1 MGLQAIQYER
11 GRLKLLDQRRLPL
24 EETWLSI
31 DSVEAAWSAIKDMV
45 VRGAPAIA
53 IAAALALAT
62 ELVASGSGRQFSSAD
77 AAAQHIKKQLD
88 YLVTSRPTAVNLS
101 DAAQKL
107 SLIATKAAEARKADA
122 SSVVLTV
129 VDKCEIMLKEDVQ
142 ANKAIGQHGLK
153 GIRKALQARN
163 QLKDKMQI
171 LTHCNTGSL
180 ATAEYGTALGVVRA
194 TAEAGSLQRAYCTE
208 TRPYNQGARLTA
220 YELMH
225 DGLPATLICDS
236 AAAALMAQGKV
247 DAVVVGADRVAA
259 NGDTANK
266 IGTYSLAVLAQHH
279 NIPFF
284 VAAPTTTL
292 DPNLPAG
299 SDITIEHRPSR
310 EVTHFQGKQVAPDG
324 IDVWNPCF
332 DVTPATLIE
341 GVITERGL
349 LPNRNGAFDVP
360 AFMRDQGLLD
370 EATKQA
376 EANGMDGNAAP
387 GIQSTI
393 PGFQALDIESVKDY
407 LAERDELAAHLGPKE
422 TKSSWQ
428 VQEVGDGNINFVY
441 IVNGPQGA
449 LCLKQGLPFV
459 RIAQDWP
466 LTQDRVR
473 YEADALRQQHSLCP
487 EHVPALYHFDAQN
500 ALIVMQYLPPPHVI
514 LRKAIVQGAIY
525 PKLAGHIAHFLAQTL
540 FHTSLI
546 ALSTSKYRVLAER
559 FRNGDM
565 CRLTEQVIFTDPY
578 HAAPVNSHTTPHL
591 DQLVHSLRSDT
602 QAKLAASSLKAKFI
616 ERSQALLHG
625 DMHTGSLMVTQDT
638 TYAIDAEFAVYGP
651 IAFDVGKFLANLL
664 LAFFALDGHSTGA
677 KTRSKQRSWL
687 YQAVVDV
694 WQMFQKEFLQLWDEH
709 SHKGDAYPAALFGGS
724 EQQRQQAHQAAQ
736 ETFMAEVFVDA
747 LKFGG
752 AVMIRRIVGI
762 AHVDDF
768 RDIKDDNI
776 RAVVEE
782 RALRFGRRLLL
793 EQFDTI
799 NDVVQQAEKQRHDG
813 KKPFFDLST
822 SSADRIGSH
831 SVATAVEP

>member
-1 MGLQAIQYER
+1 MGLQAIQYVR

-31 DSVEAAWSAIKDMV
+31 ESVEAAWSAIKDMV

-53 IAAALALAT
+53 IAAALALAA
-62 ELVASGSGRQFSSAD
+62 ELIASGSGRQFSSAD

-107 SLIATKAAEARKADA
+107 SLIATKAAEGPKADA

-129 VDKCEIMLKEDVQ
+129 VDKCEVMLKEDVQ

-163 QLKDKMQI
+163 QLKDKIQI

-247 DAVVVGADRVAA
+247 DAIVVGADRVAA

-266 IGTYSLAVLAQHH
+266 IGTYSLAVLAKHH

-299 SDITIEHRPSR
+299 SDITIEHRPGS
-310 EVTHFQGKQVAPDG
+310 EVTHFQGKQVAPDS

-349 LPNRNGAFDVP
+349 LPNRDGAFDVP
-360 AFMRDQGLLD
+360 AFMQDQGLLD
-370 EATKQA
+370 ETTQQG
-376 EANGMDGNAAP
+376 EANGMNGHATP

-393 PGFQALDIESVKDY
+393 PGFQALDIQTVKDY
-407 LAERDELAAHLGPKE
+407 LAERDELAAHLGPKD

-441 IVNGPQGA
+441 IVKGPKGA

-514 LRKAIVQGAIY
+514 LRRAIVQGAIY
-525 PKLAGHIAHFLAQTL
+525 PKLAGHIAHFLAHTL
-540 FHTSLI
+540 FKTSLI
-546 ALSTSKYRVLAER
+546 ALSTSEYRLLAER

-578 HAAPVNSHTTPHL
+578 HAAPVNSHTNPHL
-591 DQLVHSLRSDT
+591 DELVHSLRSDT

-651 IAFDVGKFLANLL
+651 IAFDVGKFMANLL
-664 LAFFALDGHSTGA
+664 LAFFALDGHSTA
-677 KTRSKQRSWL
+677 ADTRSKQRGWL

-694 WQMFQKEFLQLWDEH
+694 WQMFQTEFLQLWDQH
-709 SHKGDAYPAALFGGS
+709 SHEGDAYPAALFGGS
-724 EQQRQQAHQAAQ
+724 VKQGQQAHQAAQ
-736 ETFMAEVFVDA
+736 QAFMAEVFVDA

-799 NDVVQQAEKQRHDG
+799 SDVVRQAEKQRHDG
-813 KKPFFDLST
+813 KKPLFEFSA

>member
-687 YQAVVDV
+687 YQV
-694 WQMFQKEFLQLWDEH
+694 
-709 SHKGDAYPAALFGGS
+709 AA
-724 EQQRQQAHQAAQ
+724 AC
-736 ETFMAEVFVDA
+736 
-747 LKFGG
+747 
-752 AVMIRRIVGI
+752 
-762 AHVDDF
+762 
-768 RDIKDDNI
+768 
-776 RAVVEE
+776 
-782 RALRFGRRLLL
+782 LLL
-793 EQFDTI
+793 WR
-799 NDVVQQAEKQRHDG
+799 NA
-813 KKPFFDLST
+813 
-822 SSADRIGSH
+822 
-831 SVATAVEP
+831 